1 MDKMEEN
8 KNGSEVQ
15 EEGTGMKGIIEEVNI
30 DQEMR
35 SAYIDYSM
43 SVIVSRALPDAR
55 DGLKPVQR
63 RVLFGMEGLGLD
75 YSGQTK
81 KSARIVGE
89 VLGKFHPHGDFSV
102 YGAMARLAQW
112 WNQRYP
118 LVYGQGNFGSM
129 DGDPVAAM
137 RYTEAKLEKLAN
149 DVLADMDKDTV
160 DFQLNFDDTI
170 PEPTVLPTKAPL
182 LLLNGS
188 AGIAV
193 GMATNMAPHNLG
205 ECCDAICAYIDNP
218 DIDTDGLMK
227 YIKGPDFPTGGL
239 IQGIQGIKDAYE
251 TGRGRVVVR
260 AKTEIEVDNNGRE
273 TIVVTEIPYM
283 VNKKEMLE
291 KIGQMVDDKK
301 IEGITYMNDESSR
314 EGIRVIFRVKQG
326 ANSNVVLNTLF
337 KYTPLQSSFAINNVA
352 LVKGRPRTMTLKDI
366 IRVFVDFRHD
376 VIVRRTKFE
385 LEKAKKRAHILE
397 GLLKAIDVIDEIIRI
412 IRASKNVDEARATLM
427 TTFGFSEAQASAI
440 VEMRLRQLTGLER
453 EKLQAEF
460 DEIEKFIAYCN
471 DVLANVSMQMD
482 IIKQET
488 MELKAKYGDPRRSMI
503 VPSAGE
509 FRVEDFYAD
518 DDMVITLS
526 HFGYIKRTP
535 LAEYKTQN
543 RGGVGMKGS
552 ATRDDDFIEHLYVA
566 NMHST
571 MLFFT
576 EQGKCFWLKVYEVPE
591 GSRSTKGRAIQNVL
605 SIPDDKIKAIINVPT
620 LTDEDYINNHYIIL
634 STKEGII
641 KKTSLEAY
649 SRPRAKGVN
658 AVNVREGDELLEAI
672 LTDGKS
678 EVLIASRNGR
688 CVRFDETDARPLGR
702 TATGVRGIN
711 LDEDDSAIGMV
722 CYEPEA
728 EDAAEHTLLVI
739 GEKGLGKRTDFEEYR
754 KTSRGSKG
762 VRTMNITDKTG
773 KLVAMKNVTEDNDL
787 LIITQSGLI
796 IRMAVSDIAQSGRN
810 TQGVKLI
817 NIRDNDSIAS
827 VSVVAKSEEDEQP
840 AAPENGTAE
849 GTQSETPAEGQ
860 DGQTPEVQE

>member
-1 MDKMEEN
+1 MEDN
-8 KNGSEVQ
+8 RNDIAQ
-15 EEGTGMKGIIEEVNI
+15 EEPTGPKGIIEEVNI

-63 RVLFGMEGLGLD
+63 RVLYGMKELGLD

-89 VLGKFHPHGDFSV
+89 VLGKFHPHGDSSV
-102 YGAMARLAQW
+102 YDAMARLAQN

-118 LVYGQGNFGSM
+118 LVFGQGNFGSM

-137 RYTEAKLEKLAN
+137 RYTEAKLEKIAA
-149 DVLADMDKDTV
+149 DVLGDMDKDTV
-160 DFQLNFDDTI
+160 DFQPNFDDSLE
-170 PEPTVLPTKAPL
+170 EPVVVPTKLPL

-218 DIDTDGLMK
+218 DIDTEGLMQ
-227 YIKGPDFPTGGL
+227 YVKGPDFPTGGI

-251 TGRGRVVVR
+251 TGRGRVIIR
-260 AKTEIEVDNNGRE
+260 AKADIEVEPNGRE
-273 TIVVTEIPYM
+273 TIVVSEIPYM

-291 KIGQMVDDKK
+291 KIGQMVDEKK
-301 IEGITYMNDESSR
+301 IEGITYMNDETSR
-314 EGIRVIFRVKQG
+314 EGVRVIFRVKQG
-326 ANSNVVLNTLF
+326 SNSNVVLNTLY

-352 LVKGRPRTMTLKDI
+352 LVGGRPRTMSLKDI

-376 VIVRRTKFE
+376 VIVRRTRFE
-385 LEKAKKRAHILE
+385 LEKARKRAHILE
-397 GLLKAIDVIDEIIRI
+397 GLIKAIDVIDRI
-412 IRASKNVDEARATLM
+412 IEIVRSSRSVDEAKGRLIEE
-427 TTFGFSEAQASAI
+427 FGFSDLQATAI
-440 VEMRLRQLTGLER
+440 VEMKIRQLTGLER
-453 EKLQAEF
+453 EKLQAEY
-460 DEIEKFIAYCN
+460 DELAKFIAYCE
-471 DVLANVSMQMD
+471 DVLASTEKQME
-482 IIKQET
+482 IIKNET
-488 MELKAKYGDPRRSMI
+488 MELKAKYGDRRRSEI
-503 VPSAGE
+503 VPNADE
-509 FRVEDFYAD
+509 FNPEDFYAD
-518 DDMVITLS
+518 DDAVITIS

-535 LAEYKTQN
+535 LTEYRTQN

-552 ATRDDDFIEHLYVA
+552 ATRDEDFIEHLYVA

-576 EQGKCFWLKVYEVPE
+576 ESGRCFWLKVYQVPE
-591 GSRSTKGRAIQNVL
+591 CPRSSKGRAIQNVL
-605 SIPDDKIKAIINVPT
+605 SIPDDKIKAIINVPK
-620 LTDEDYINNHYIIL
+620 LNDEEYVNSHYIIL
-634 STKEGII
+634 ATKQGII

-649 SRPRAKGVN
+649 SRPRLKGVN
-658 AVNVREGDELLEAI
+658 AVNVREGDELLDAI

-678 EVLIASRNGR
+678 QVLIASRGGR
-688 CVRFDETDARPLGR
+688 CVRFDEVDARPLGR

-711 LDEDDSAIGMV
+711 LDEGDEAIGMV
-722 CYEPEA
+722 CYEPEN
-728 EDAAEHTLLVI
+728 EDASLHTLLVI

-773 KLVAMKNVTEDNDL
+773 VLVAMKNVTEDNDL
-787 LIITQSGLI
+787 LIITKSGLI
-796 IRMAVSDIAQSGRN
+796 IRMAVSDIKQAGRN

-817 NIRDNDSIAS
+817 NIKDNDSIAS
-827 VSVVAKSEEDEQP
+827 VSVVAKGEEE
-840 AAPENGTAE
+840 ALPEGENATGN
-849 GTQSETPAEGQ
+849 
-860 DGQTPEVQE
+860 PEAGNVEDNN

>member
-1 MDKMEEN
+1 MEDN
-8 KNGSEVQ
+8 RNDIAQ
-15 EEGTGMKGIIEEVNI
+15 EEPTGPKGIIEEVNI

-63 RVLFGMEGLGLD
+63 RVLYGMKELGLD
-75 YSGQTK
+75 FSGQTK

-89 VLGKFHPHGDFSV
+89 VLGKFHPHGDSSV
-102 YGAMARLAQW
+102 YDAMARLAQN

-118 LVYGQGNFGSM
+118 LVFGQGNFGSM

-137 RYTEAKLEKLAN
+137 RYTEAKLEKIAA
-149 DVLADMDKDTV
+149 DVLGDMDKDTV
-160 DFQLNFDDTI
+160 DFQPNFDDSLE
-170 PEPTVLPTKAPL
+170 EPVVVPTKLPL

-218 DIDTDGLMK
+218 DIDTEGLMQ
-227 YIKGPDFPTGGL
+227 YVKGPDFPTGGI

-251 TGRGRVVVR
+251 TGRGRVVIR
-260 AKTEIEVDNNGRE
+260 AKADIEVEPNGRE
-273 TIVVTEIPYM
+273 TIVVSEIPYM

-291 KIGQMVDDKK
+291 KIGQMVDEKK
-301 IEGITYMNDESSR
+301 IEGITYMNDETSR
-314 EGIRVIFRVKQG
+314 EGVRVIFRVKQG
-326 ANSNVVLNTLF
+326 ANSNVVLNTLY

-352 LVKGRPRTMTLKDI
+352 LVGGRPRTMSLKDI

-376 VIVRRTKFE
+376 VIVRRTRFE
-385 LEKAKKRAHILE
+385 LEKARKRAHILE
-397 GLLKAIDVIDEIIRI
+397 GLIKAIDVIDRI
-412 IRASKNVDEARATLM
+412 IEIVRSSRSVDEAKGRLIEE
-427 TTFGFSEAQASAI
+427 FGFSDLQATAI
-440 VEMRLRQLTGLER
+440 VEMKIRQLTGLER
-453 EKLQAEF
+453 EKLQAEY
-460 DEIEKFIAYCN
+460 DDLAKFIAYCE
-471 DVLANVSMQMD
+471 DVLASTEKQME
-482 IIKQET
+482 IIKNET
-488 MELKAKYGDPRRSMI
+488 MELKAKYGDRRRSEI
-503 VPSAGE
+503 VPNADE
-509 FRVEDFYAD
+509 FNPEDFYAD
-518 DDMVITLS
+518 DDAVITIS

-535 LAEYKTQN
+535 LAEYRTQN

-552 ATRDDDFIEHLYVA
+552 ATRDEDFIEHLYVA

-576 EQGKCFWLKVYEVPE
+576 ESGRCFWLKVYQVPE
-591 GSRSTKGRAIQNVL
+591 CPRSSKGRAIQNVL
-605 SIPDDKIKAIINVPT
+605 SIPDDKIKAIINVPK
-620 LTDEDYINNHYIIL
+620 LNDEEYVNSHYIIL
-634 STKEGII
+634 ATKQGII

-649 SRPRAKGVN
+649 SRPRLKGVN
-658 AVNVREGDELLEAI
+658 AVNVREGDELLDAI

-678 EVLIASRNGR
+678 QVLIASRGGR
-688 CVRFDETDARPLGR
+688 CVRFDEVDARPLGR

-711 LDEDDSAIGMV
+711 LDEGDEAIGMV
-722 CYEPEA
+722 CYEPEN
-728 EDAAEHTLLVI
+728 EDASLHTLLVI

-773 KLVAMKNVTEDNDL
+773 VLVAMKNVTEDNDL
-787 LIITQSGLI
+787 LIITKSGLI
-796 IRMAVSDIAQSGRN
+796 IRMAVSDIKQAGRN

-817 NIRDNDSIAS
+817 NIKDNDSIAS
-827 VSVVAKSEEDEQP
+827 VSVVARGEEE
-840 AAPENGTAE
+840 ALPEGEASAEVSGTSDSGNVE
-849 GTQSETPAEGQ
+849 
-860 DGQTPEVQE
+860 DNN